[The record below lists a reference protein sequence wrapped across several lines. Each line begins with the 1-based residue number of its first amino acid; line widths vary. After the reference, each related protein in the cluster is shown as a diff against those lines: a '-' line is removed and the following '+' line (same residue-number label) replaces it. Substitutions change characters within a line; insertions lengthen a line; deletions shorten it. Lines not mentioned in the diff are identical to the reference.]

1 MTVEP
6 SEAANRAA
14 GISRTAR
21 STLFLLPLAAGWAAA
36 AWYLWRT
43 EVPSGLDLPDLDP
56 SRFFGAGE
64 LDETADYET
73 FVRVDDVLADA
84 ALLLVLGVYAV
95 RGARLTRES
104 AAGRIGTGMLLG
116 MLGLAIVWLVQAPF
130 RIVQL
135 WWDRRH
141 DLTDI
146 GYLEGLFEDWFVL
159 GGEFL
164 FVSLALLI
172 VMGLAGPLGDR
183 WWIVGAPAFVGL
195 GILFAFSLP
204 YLVPDLQPVRDSAL
218 AAEARRLAAQQ
229 GVSDVEVR
237 IEEVSRYT
245 DAPNAYAA
253 GLGPSRKVVLWD
265 TFLDGRFEDGEIAVV
280 LAHEFAHHSREHL
293 WESVG
298 WYALFA
304 VPGAFVVA
312 RVTRRRGG
320 MRAPEAV
327 PLGLFVVVLLQLLAQ
342 PLTNEYSRRLEAEA
356 DWMALQTTRDPDS
369 ASRLFEQFT
378 HLTLQQPS
386 PPTWSYVWLDTHP
399 SIMERIAMAEAWRAR
414 QDQ

>member
-1 MTVEP
+1 MRLPLKAV
-6 SEAANRAA
+6 
-14 GISRTAR
+14 
-21 STLFLLPLAAGWAAA
+21 LLVPLAAGWAAA

-43 EVPSGLDLPDLDP
+43 GVPSGLDLPDLEP
-56 SRFFGAGE
+56 SRYFRPGE

-73 FVRVDDVLADA
+73 FVRVDYMLADVALLVVLA
-84 ALLLVLGVYAV
+84 VYAW

-116 MLGLAIVWLVQAPF
+116 MLGLAIVWLVQVPF
-130 RIVQL
+130 GFAAL

-141 DLTDI
+141 DVSEQ
-146 GYLEGLFEDWFVL
+146 GYVEWLLEDWWLL
-159 GGEFL
+159 GSEFL
-164 FVSLALLI
+164 FISLALLI

-183 WWIVGAPAFVGL
+183 WWLLGAPAFVGL
-195 GILFAFSLP
+195 GLLFAFLFPILSSP
-204 YLVPDLQPVRDSAL
+204 ALVAL
-218 AAEARRLAAQQ
+218 EDRAIAAEARRLAAQQ

-237 IEEVSRYT
+237 VEEVSAYT

-265 TFLDGRFEDGEIAVV
+265 TFLDGRFGDGEIRVV
-280 LAHEFAHHSREHL
+280 LAHEFAHHSRDHIWKWL
-293 WESVG
+293 G

-304 VPGAFVVA
+304 VPGAFIVA

-327 PLGLFVVVLLQLLAQ
+327 PLGLLAVVVLQFLAQ
-342 PLTNEYSRRLEAEA
+342 PLANEFSRRQEAEA
-356 DWMALQTTRDPDS
+356 DWVALESTRDPES
-369 ASRLFEQFT
+369 ARRLFEQFT

-399 SIMERIAMAEAWRAR
+399 TVMERIAMAEAWRAR
-414 QDQ
+414 RGR